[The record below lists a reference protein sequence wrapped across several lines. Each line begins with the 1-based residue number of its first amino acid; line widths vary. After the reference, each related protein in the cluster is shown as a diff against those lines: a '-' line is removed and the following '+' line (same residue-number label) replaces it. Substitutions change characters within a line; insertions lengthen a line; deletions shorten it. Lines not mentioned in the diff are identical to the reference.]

1 MKPIYDSPALTIWHP
16 SQHPV
21 SFLMLELVVLGCA
34 GTTFLHALRTRR
46 DGDGSLLFAWL
57 AILVYGLA
65 MEFLSYT
72 FLDAFTH
79 AQFSVMFYRQ
89 KLPLYIVAVYPTLIY
104 TGLAIVRRF
113 GFAAWAEPFAVG
125 LVIVALD
132 VPFDILGPIE
142 GWWHWSDHD
151 PNLRFRWLGVPV
163 TSYYWHFCFGGILA
177 ALVRGL
183 ARRTRKLGPFGVK
196 LLGAPMVVAGTIG
209 LGILSFL
216 PFHGLKRLGVSDGRV
231 VAGLL
236 FIGALI
242 AILAPR
248 QRRAGSDRL
257 LVFVPV
263 SFCLYH
269 LGLAIALGFEA
280 RLAIIGAAVL
290 ATLAIALDSQRSGAP
305 QPATG

>member
-1 MKPIYDSPALTIWHP
+1 
-16 SQHPV
+16 
-21 SFLMLELVVLGCA
+21 
-34 GTTFLHALRTRR
+34 
-46 DGDGSLLFAWL
+46 
-57 AILVYGLA
+57 
-65 MEFLSYT
+65 
-72 FLDAFTH
+72 
-79 AQFSVMFYRQ
+79 
-89 KLPLYIVAVYPTLIY
+89 
-104 TGLAIVRRF
+104 VRRF
-113 GFAAWAEPFAVG
+113 GFPAWAEPFAVG

-142 GWWHWSDHD
+142 GWWRWSDGE
-151 PNLRFRWLGVPV
+151 PNLAFRWLGVPV

-177 ALVRGL
+177 ALARAL
-183 ARRTRKLGPFGVK
+183 APRTRKLGRVGVK
-196 LLGAPMVVAGTIG
+196 LLGTPLVAAGTIG

-242 AILAPR
+242 TILAPK
-248 QRRAGSDRL
+248 RRLAASDRL

-269 LGLAIALGFEA
+269 LGLAISLGLET
-280 RLAIIGAAVL
+280 RLAIIGSAVL
-290 ATLAIALDSQRSGAP
+290 ATLAIALDSQRPGAP